1 MVGLLH
7 TGPSRR
13 PKGDLSNAVIRTEL
27 KGVQFGIYT
36 DAETRDRSVVQ
47 ITSPQAYD
55 AIGTA
60 LPGGV
65 YDPRLGPVD
74 SRGGACITCSLP
86 YLHCPGHFG
95 HIELCVPV
103 YHPLLFPRLV
113 SFLRLK
119 CLNCHDFRLSRR
131 MCKTFQAQLHL
142 VNCGRAMEALEL
154 HDVLSHAAHRAGVD
168 HGLAGS
174 AAAGASSRGGA
185 SAERR
190 NEAEASAAATI
201 DEILAQ
207 KLATPL
213 PPGGQGDGL
222 TSHERSV
229 RRQIIKDFTVACN
242 GIKKCENCRAVSPK
256 IRQDSSN
263 KIFQVPLEKVHVTS
277 NAAERIKLLSALDM
291 EQIGSNGGDAG
302 GGYDSDASDMEGATA
317 QDDSDDD
324 SKDSDGDSEDD
335 DDDGGDG
342 NGGVASLF
350 DDEAEEADG
359 DDDDAVGG
367 YKKRD
372 ASVKKL
378 GDVSANKGNKRAAD
392 KYLHPL
398 EVEAQA
404 RLTWQLQP
412 RLCAMVFGSAHCN
425 DADGGV
431 TGYGMYF
438 MRNVGVPPSRFR
450 PPMVLG
456 TMTVEHAQNI
466 YLNKIVELNDRVRSF
481 IALVQSVPDQM
492 DGLSATERAKFAAE
506 KEKAES
512 RAFSNWINLQ
522 TQVNCFMDSSKDPSA
537 ASAALAAN
545 IPSGIRQLLEKKEG
559 IFRK

>member
-1 MVGLLH
+1 MAGLLH
-7 TGPSRR
+7 TGSSRR
-13 PKGDLSNAVIRTEL
+13 PKGDLSNAVIRTEIT
-27 KGVQFGIYT
+27 GVQFGIYT
-36 DAETRDRSVVQ
+36 DAETRARSVVQ

-60 LPGGV
+60 LPSGV

-119 CLNCHDFRLSRR
+119 CLNCHEFRLSRR

-142 VNCGRAMEALEL
+142 VNCGKAMEALEL
-154 HDVLSHAAHRAGVD
+154 HDMLSHVAHRAGIE

-174 AAAGASSRGGA
+174 ATAASRGGA
-185 SAERR
+185 STANAAAKR
-190 NEAEASAAATI
+190 NEAEAAAAATI
-201 DEILAQ
+201 DEILTQ

-213 PPGGQGDGL
+213 PMGGPKL

-229 RRQIIKDFTVACN
+229 RRQIIKDFTAACN
-242 GIKKCENCRAVSPK
+242 GLNKCENCRAVSPK

-263 KIFQVPLEKVHVTS
+263 KIFQVPLEKVHVKS
-277 NAAERIKLLSALDM
+277 NAAERIKLLSALDI
-291 EQIGSNGGDAG
+291 EQIGNGGGSGRVAS
-302 GGYDSDASDMEGATA
+302 GYDSDASDMEGAA
-317 QDDSDDD
+317 QDSDE
-324 SKDSDGDSEDD
+324 DGDDNDEMDVDKDD
-335 DDDGGDG
+335 

-350 DDEAEEADG
+350 DDEAEEVD

-378 GDVSANKGNKRAAD
+378 GDASANKGNKRAAD

-431 TGYGMYF
+431 TGYGIYF
-438 MRNVGVPPSRFR
+438 MRNVAVPPSRFR

-481 IALVQSVPDQM
+481 IALVQSVPDEM
-492 DGLSATERAKFAAE
+492 DGLSATERTKRVAE
-506 KEKAES
+506 KERAES

>member
-13 PKGDLSNAVIRTEL
+13 PKGDLTNAVIRTEL
-27 KGVQFGIYT
+27 TGVQFGIYT
-36 DAETRDRSVVQ
+36 DAETRARSVVQ

-60 LPGGV
+60 LPSGV

-119 CLNCHDFRLSRR
+119 CLNCHEFRLSKR

-142 VNCGRAMEALEL
+142 VNCGKVIEALEL
-154 HDVLSHAAHRAGVD
+154 HDMLSHVAHRAGVE

-174 AAAGASSRGGA
+174 ASVASRGGA
-185 SAERR
+185 STANTAAKR
-190 NEAEASAAATI
+190 NEAEAAAAATI
-201 DEILAQ
+201 DEILTQ

-213 PPGGQGDGL
+213 PPGGPKL

-229 RRQIIKDFTVACN
+229 RRQIIKDFTTACN
-242 GIKKCENCRAVSPK
+242 GMKKCENCRAVSPK

-263 KIFQVPLEKVHVTS
+263 KIFQVPLEKVHIKS
-277 NAAERIKLLSALDM
+277 NAAERIKILSALDI
-291 EQIGSNGGDAG
+291 EQIGNGGGGGAG
-302 GGYDSDASDMEGATA
+302 TGRASGYDSDASDMEGAA
-317 QDDSDDD
+317 Q
-324 SKDSDGDSEDD
+324 DSEDD
-335 DDDGGDG
+335 GDDDAMDVDNGGDG
-342 NGGVASLF
+342 GIASLF
-350 DDEAEEADG
+350 DDEAEEVDE
-359 DDDDAVGG
+359 DDNDAVGG

-378 GDVSANKGNKRAAD
+378 GDASANKDNKRAAD

-425 DADGGV
+425 EADGGV

-438 MRNVGVPPSRFR
+438 MRNVAVPPSRFR

-481 IALVQSVPDQM
+481 IALVQSVPDEV
-492 DGLSATERAKFAAE
+492 DGLSAAERAKRVAE
-506 KEKAES
+506 KERAES

-537 ASAALAAN
+537 SSAALAAN
-545 IPSGIRQLLEKKEG
+545 IPPGIRQLLEKKEG

>member
-190 NEAEASAAATI
+190 NEAEAAAAATI

-263 KIFQVPLEKVHVTS
+263 KIFQVPLEKVHVKS
-277 NAAERIKLLSALDM
+277 NAAERIKLFSALDM

-302 GGYDSDASDMEGATA
+302 GGYDSDASDM
-317 QDDSDDD
+317 
-324 SKDSDGDSEDD
+324 
-335 DDDGGDG
+335 
-342 NGGVASLF
+342 
-350 DDEAEEADG
+350 
-359 DDDDAVGG
+359 
-367 YKKRD
+367 
-372 ASVKKL
+372 
-378 GDVSANKGNKRAAD
+378 
-392 KYLHPL
+392 
-398 EVEAQA
+398 
-404 RLTWQLQP
+404 
-412 RLCAMVFGSAHCN
+412 
-425 DADGGV
+425 
-431 TGYGMYF
+431 
-438 MRNVGVPPSRFR
+438 
-450 PPMVLG
+450 
-456 TMTVEHAQNI
+456 
-466 YLNKIVELNDRVRSF
+466 
-481 IALVQSVPDQM
+481 
-492 DGLSATERAKFAAE
+492 
-506 KEKAES
+506 
-512 RAFSNWINLQ
+512 
-522 TQVNCFMDSSKDPSA
+522 
-537 ASAALAAN
+537 
-545 IPSGIRQLLEKKEG
+545 
-559 IFRK
+559 